1 MNFYSSS
8 VALLWGTAFRVIAPP
23 IVSRQIGFRGGPR
36 KSKVR
41 LRIGGQTVAEGA
53 SVTKVSGD

>member
-23 IVSRQIGFRGGPR
+23 AVSRQIIFREPLR
-36 KSKVR
+36 KAKA
-41 LRIGGQTVAEGA
+41 RIRSESGAVADG
-53 SVTKVSGD
+53 SSRGSRPG